1 MGILKFII
9 IILEVIVLFNLIIIV
24 HELGHFLAAKW
35 RGLYIERFGVWFG
48 KPLWERTIGGVKYSL
63 GSIPAGGFVA
73 LPQMAPME
81 ALEGDSDVVRE
92 DLPQASVL
100 DRIIVAAAGPLFS
113 VLLAFAFAGIISL
126 VGRPVS
132 ESERSAVVGYL
143 PEGSPAAAAGLLPG
157 DKILSVDGFEVSRFN
172 GVGKNSV
179 QWRVISGENET
190 VDLTYERD
198 GETLSASIVP
208 QAGQNRAFGRD
219 TLRRIS
225 ALPITT
231 PIVDKP
237 IENTPAEAAGLLAR
251 DIIRAVNGEPVYH
264 PAAVNK
270 FITDADVGTPLTFTV
285 ERDGSLQEIEI
296 ASAMITPEGATE
308 AIPMIG
314 IQWDLGGIRELGFPS
329 PMEQV
334 RASVDTMFSTLGALF
349 SPKSEVKAEHL
360 SGPAGIMN
368 LYYRLFE
375 SENGWRLAIWFSVV
389 FNINLAILNMLP
401 IPVLDG
407 GHITLALIEGAIRR
421 PINVKILQA
430 VQTGCAALLIG
441 FMIYVTFF
449 DVQDVF
455 NLNPAKDPAVEE
467 TTEPIEQE

>member
-1 MGILKFII
+1 
-9 IILEVIVLFNLIIIV
+9 
-24 HELGHFLAAKW
+24 
-35 RGLYIERFGVWFG
+35 
-48 KPLWERTIGGVKYSL
+48 
-63 GSIPAGGFVA
+63 
-73 LPQMAPME
+73 
-81 ALEGDSDVVRE
+81 
-92 DLPQASVL
+92 
-100 DRIIVAAAGPLFS
+100 
-113 VLLAFAFAGIISL
+113 
-126 VGRPVS
+126 
-132 ESERSAVVGYL
+132 
-143 PEGSPAAAAGLLPG
+143 
-157 DKILSVDGFEVSRFN
+157 
-172 GVGKNSV
+172 
-179 QWRVISGENET
+179 
-190 VDLTYERD
+190 
-198 GETLSASIVP
+198 
-208 QAGQNRAFGRD
+208 
-219 TLRRIS
+219 
-225 ALPITT
+225 
-231 PIVDKP
+231 
-237 IENTPAEAAGLLAR
+237 
-251 DIIRAVNGEPVYH
+251 
-264 PAAVNK
+264 
-270 FITDADVGTPLTFTV
+270 
-285 ERDGSLQEIEI
+285 
-296 ASAMITPEGATE
+296 
-308 AIPMIG
+308 MIG

-430 VQTGCAALLIG
+430 LQTGCAALLIG

>member
-1 MGILKFII
+1 MEILKFLFIV
-9 IILEVIVLFNLIIIV
+9 LEVIVLFNLIIIV

-48 KPLWERTIGGVKYSL
+48 KPIWEKKIGGVKYSL

-81 ALEGDSDVVRE
+81 ALEGDSELERE

-100 DRIIVAAAGPLFS
+100 DRVIVAFAGPLFS
-113 VLLAFAFAGIISL
+113 VLLAFVCASIISV
-126 VGRPVS
+126 VGRPVA
-132 ESERSAVVGYL
+132 ESERTTVIGFI
-143 PEGSPAAAAGLLPG
+143 PEDSPAKTAGLQSG
-157 DKILSVDGFEVSRFN
+157 DRILAIDGHEVTRFN

-179 QWRVISGENET
+179 QWRVISGEDDT
-190 VDLTYERD
+190 IDVTLDRD
-198 GETLSASIVP
+198 GEMFTTTVDP
-208 QAGQNRAFGRD
+208 QEGENRAFGRD

-225 ALPITT
+225 VFPLVT
-231 PIVDKP
+231 PVVDF
-237 IENTPAEAAGLLAR
+237 IREDSPAERAGLQAR
-251 DIIRAVNGEPVYH
+251 DIIRAIDGEPVFH
-264 PAAVNK
+264 PMAINDAVGE
-270 FITDADVGTPLTFTV
+270 AGAGTPLTLTI
-285 ERDGSLQEIEI
+285 EREGETLDIVV
-296 ASAMITPEGATE
+296 TPEMMSVEEGAE
-308 AIPMIG
+308 PRPLLG
-314 IQWDLGGIRELGFPS
+314 FGWDLGGIRELGYPG
-329 PMEQV
+329 PIEQV
-334 RASVDTMFSTLGALF
+334 RASVDTMTSTLGALF
-349 SPKSEVKAEHL
+349 SPKSDVKAEHL

-421 PINVKILQA
+421 PINVKILQGI
-430 VQTGCAALLIG
+430 QTACAALLIG

-449 DVQDVF
+449 DVQDLF
-455 NLNPAKDPAVEE
+455 NLNPAK
-467 TTEPIEQE
+467 